1 MLATDLSR
9 ETHFFQS
16 VGGRGKASQHAKKSP
31 RKGRVEDRWPFL
43 LKTVFGVLRETL
55 EIVVSKLRVRRSR
68 CLCIWFS
75 SNDPLHQWVE
85 SLKSFFFP
93 LSFSLLA
100 FIPASYEAPSL

>member
-1 MLATDLSR
+1 M
-9 ETHFFQS
+9 
-16 VGGRGKASQHAKKSP
+16 
-31 RKGRVEDRWPFL
+31 GRVEDRWPFL
-43 LKTVFGVLRETL
+43 LKTVFGVLLETL

-93 LSFSLLA
+93 SLSLLA
-100 FIPASYEAPSL
+100 SVPASYEAPSL